1 LIKLHR
7 LSLCLIALGFMCSSL
22 TARADKWSLLVHL
35 DAPKQS
41 TMVLSQPQKQW
52 LSSKKTLKVGIRP
65 NDSPPYG
72 MRTLTKEFEGLSADY
87 LAQIAAQLNLEVE
100 VVRFESD
107 DKLWRALTTG
117 EIDLVP
123 SVTLFA
129 THNRFTSSDA
139 YATEQPVL
147 AVKASDNQIL
157 PKNLANTRVAMA
169 ADYLPL
175 SDVQTRYPEA
185 LIQIFDTYQEALSA
199 VAYGNARVYIGN
211 SYPIGRNYF
220 NNLRIEQLADL
231 PEREVGFAVRRD
243 NSQLLLLINQAMKVI
258 PVSTRLAL
266 QHYWQTG
273 VGSDTQSLKQP
284 LKLTDAEHTWI
295 QSHPVVNVLLY
306 GEDNTAPAAF
316 FDDSGNVRGIAIDVL
331 SQVALKTGLRF
342 SFKSNSDMEAL
353 IRDINSS
360 RADMAAALAPS
371 QERREQL
378 LFSYPYSRS
387 AFALI
392 TAQDNDSVKR
402 LADLRGKRL
411 ALIRKAALG
420 VLIAE
425 RYPEIKL
432 VYYKNDADLFESV
445 IDGKADALVGLLISA
460 EYQLNNRYRGQLKI
474 SNIVGSNPAQ
484 FSFAVGKADPEL
496 LSILN
501 KFMMTIPPDELE
513 MIANRWRPNNMI
525 VVDNF
530 WQRNRFS
537 VMVIILVS
545 GFALLAIL
553 AWLLWLQQQVEKGK
567 RLRLQM
573 KEQVQMLERLMD
585 ALPFPMALR
594 DRQLRLLYSNQLYA
608 EHMQQPYE
616 ELLGRSLSD
625 SPVNRTSE
633 QIAMFENLMQQVMQS
648 NQPYNADL
656 EVELLNGE
664 QHKLAVNV
672 WLLPWHDGK
681 GNVIGVLAGMWDIS
695 ERQNLLHQLS
705 EASER
710 AEASNRAKS
719 TFLSTMSHE
728 IRTPMNA
735 IIGMLDMAI
744 KAGKI
749 GEQDLQALEVAHEAA
764 NGLVGLIGD
773 ILDLSR
779 VEGGELE
786 FRPVPI
792 NLGSLINQLLVI
804 FNGLAL
810 DKNIT
815 LDKQFPVEAIVDV
828 VGDPLR
834 IKQVLSNVIGNAIKF
849 TDAGGVQLKIRQNIN
864 YHLKLVSYV
873 IEVQDS
879 GVGIPEAQ
887 QDALF
892 QPFSQADNRRAGTG
906 LGLYIS
912 RNLCNKMGG
921 NLSLTSVINEG
932 TCVRAEFTLPMAQ
945 QAVLQQRQD
954 EALSET
960 TKPLNVLVVDD
971 NGANRILLAKQLA
984 WLGHHAHIA
993 ADAFEG
999 FEIWQQRPFD
1009 VVITDCNMPGM
1020 SGYKFTQRIREAEQ
1034 QHGKSA
1040 VYILG
1045 FTANAMQ
1052 EIVKRCQ
1059 DAGMNGCLF
1068 KPCSISQLHQALNL
1082 HAETIGLSLAGI
1094 TAQDVTFKNELKQR
1108 IKQSVREDFYMM
1120 KRAAEHQN
1128 WQQLGKLA
1136 HRMAGS
1142 VLIGKEAEL
1151 AQVCRELE
1159 ERCLHEPLRADACQL
1174 SWKVARNKII
1184 QWLDAAE
1191 SAD

>member
-1 LIKLHR
+1 LINFHR

-22 TARADKWSLLVHL
+22 TARADSWSLLVHL
-35 DAPKQS
+35 DVPKQS
-41 TMVLSQPQKQW
+41 ALVLSQPQQQW
-52 LSSKKTLKVGIRP
+52 LSSKQTLKVGIRV

-72 MRTLTKEFEGLSADY
+72 MRTLTREFEGLSADY
-87 LAQIAAQLNLEVE
+87 LAQIAAQLNLKVE

-123 SVTLFA
+123 SVTHFPA
-129 THNRFTSSDA
+129 NNRFISSDP
-139 YATEQPVL
+139 YAIEQPVL
-147 AVKASDNQIL
+147 AVKTSDNQAL
-157 PKNLANTRVAMA
+157 PKDLANTRVAIA
-169 ADYLPL
+169 ADYLTL
-175 SDVQTRYPEA
+175 SDIQKVYPEA
-185 LIQIFDTYQEALSA
+185 RIQVFDTYQEALSA

-220 NNLRIEQLADL
+220 NNLRIEQLAAL
-231 PEREVGFAVRRD
+231 PERKVGFALRRD

-284 LKLTDAEHTWI
+284 LKLTDTEHTWI
-295 QSHPVVNVLLY
+295 QSHPVINVLLY
-306 GEDNTAPAAF
+306 GKDNTAPAAF

-331 SQVALKTGLRF
+331 SLVALKTGLRF
-342 SFKSNSDMEAL
+342 SFKSNSDMESL

-360 RADMAAALAPS
+360 EADMAAALAPS
-371 QERREQL
+371 QERREEL

-392 TAQDNDSVKR
+392 TAPDNDSVKR

-420 VLIAE
+420 FSIAE
-425 RYPEIKL
+425 HYPEIKL
-432 VYYKNDADLFESV
+432 VYYNNDADLFESV

-460 EYQLNNRYRGQLKI
+460 EYQLNNRYRDQLKI
-474 SNIVGSNPAQ
+474 ANIIGSNPAQ
-484 FSFAVGKADPEL
+484 FAFAVGKSDPEL

-530 WQRNRFS
+530 WQRNRLTF
-537 VMVIILVS
+537 MAIGLGT
-545 GFALLAIL
+545 GFVLLAIL

-594 DRQLRLLYSNQLYA
+594 DRQLRLVYSNQLYL
-608 EHMQQPYE
+608 EHMQQPYQ

-625 SPVNRTSE
+625 SPVNRTPE
-633 QIAMFENLMQQVMQS
+633 QSAMFENLMHQVMQS
-648 NQPYNADL
+648 NQPYNADH
-656 EVELLNGE
+656 EIELLNGE
-664 QHKLAVNV
+664 QQKLAVNV

-695 ERQNLLHQLS
+695 ERQTLLRQLS

-744 KAGKI
+744 KAGKL

-779 VEGGELE
+779 VEGGEME

-792 NLGSLINQLLVI
+792 NLGLLINQLLVI

-815 LDKQFPVEAIVDV
+815 LSKHFPEEAIVDV

-834 IKQVLSNVIGNAIKF
+834 IKQVLSNILGNAIKF
-849 TDAGGVQLKIRQNIN
+849 TDAGGVKLKILQNIDF
-864 YHLKLVSYV
+864 HLQLVSYV

-887 QDALF
+887 QAALF
-892 QPFSQADNRRAGTG
+892 QPFSQADNHRAGTG

-912 RNLCNKMGG
+912 RNLCKKMGG
-921 NLSLTSVINEG
+921 DLSLSSVLNEG
-932 TCVRAEFTLPMAQ
+932 TCVRARFTLPMAQ
-945 QAVLQQRQD
+945 KPIMQHRED
-954 EALSET
+954 EAPSKT

-971 NGANRILLAKQLA
+971 NAANRILLAKQLA
-984 WLGHHAHIA
+984 WLGHHAHVA

-999 FEIWQQRPFD
+999 FEIWQLRPFD

-1020 SGYKFTQRIREAEQ
+1020 NGYQFTQRIRESEQ
-1034 QHGKSA
+1034 QHHKRA
-1040 VYILG
+1040 TYILG

-1052 EIVKRCQ
+1052 EIVERCQ
-1059 DAGMNGCLF
+1059 TAGMDGCLF
-1068 KPCSISQLHQALNL
+1068 KPCSINQLDQALSL
-1082 HAETIGLSLAGI
+1082 YTHPVDLSLADMK
-1094 TAQDVTFKNELKQR
+1094 AQDVTFKHELQQR
-1108 IKQSVREDFYMM
+1108 VEKLVRKDFSMM
-1120 KRAAEHQN
+1120 QRAAEQQN
-1128 WQQLGKLA
+1128 WQQLGELA
-1136 HRMAGS
+1136 HRMTGS
-1142 VLIGKEAEL
+1142 VLIGNETEL
-1151 AQVCRELE
+1151 AEVCQHLE
-1159 ERCLHEPLRADACQL
+1159 QRCLHQPLQADACQS
-1174 SWKVARNKII
+1174 SWEVAKNKII
-1184 QWLDAAE
+1184 HWLDAAE
-1191 SAD
+1191 SVD